1 VGDVVWFGGFRA
13 GLAGGSGV
21 EVARVTVGEEKTTA
35 EAWQIE
41 RTDTK
46 GF

>member
-1 VGDVVWFGGFRA
+1 VGDVGWFGGFRA